1 MYKFHSQALKLDK
14 TQRESNLHLRIFNL
28 QSEDYILRKLLLF
41 TTMLVALC
49 FAPAQAADIN
59 SVKVSIAKH
68 AIEMGVDP
76 AIALSI
82 ARTESGFNH
91 GARSSHGA
99 VGVFQLMPSTA
110 KRMGLNPYLL
120 NDNIKGGIMYYKS
133 MYKMFGSVELAL
145 AAYNAGP
152 GNVKR
157 YQAVPPYS
165 ETKRF
170 VSKIMTDYNYYK
182 ANSDPAIKA
191 AKAAIAQQ
199 SAAKQQQ
206 TAKAQIVQV
215 KPTQQGQTTSVQV
228 KPVNPSNTLNVAN
241 SKIQQTTELAKV
253 QKAKSVK
260 VEIIDE
266 TPLELEIEA
275 KSLAI

>member
-1 MYKFHSQALKLDK
+1 M
-14 TQRESNLHLRIFNL
+14 
-28 QSEDYILRKLLLF
+28 RKLLLF
-41 TTMLVALC
+41 TIMLVTLC
-49 FAPAQAADIN
+49 FAPANAADIN
-59 SVKVSIAKH
+59 SIKATIAKH

-91 GARSSHGA
+91 NARSSHGA

-110 KRMGLNPYLL
+110 RRMGINPYSL

-157 YQAVPPYS
+157 YNNAIPPFA
-165 ETKRF
+165 ETRRF

-182 ANSDPAIKA
+182 KNSDPAIKA
-191 AKAAIAQQ
+191 AKASIE
-199 SAAKQQQ
+199 AAKKPAPVAAAAA
-206 TAKAQIVQV
+206 AKTVEQV
-215 KPTQQGQTTSVQV
+215 ISPAPELV
-228 KPVNPSNTLNVAN
+228 KAVDVNA
-241 SKIQQTTELAKV
+241 
-253 QKAKSVK
+253 VK
-260 VEIIDE
+260 VEVVDE
-266 TPLELEIEA
+266 TPADLEIEA

>member
-1 MYKFHSQALKLDK
+1 M
-14 TQRESNLHLRIFNL
+14 
-28 QSEDYILRKLLLF
+28 RKLLLF
-41 TTMLVALC
+41 TTLLVALC
-49 FAPAQAADIN
+49 FTPAQAADVS

-91 GARSSHGA
+91 NARSSHGA

-110 KRMGLNPYLL
+110 KRMGLNPYSL

-157 YQAVPPYS
+157 YQSVPPFS
-165 ETKRF
+165 ETRRF
-170 VSKIMTDYNYYK
+170 VSKIMTDYHYYK

-199 SAAKQQQ
+199 NAAKQAIAKQQ
-206 TAKAQIVQV
+206 AVAHQNAAKAQVVQVTPNQQVQAQTVVV
-215 KPTQQGQTTSVQV
+215 KPTI
-228 KPVNPSNTLNVAN
+228 PSATLNIAN
-241 SKIQQTTELAKV
+241 AKIQQAPDLAKTKNV
-253 QKAKSVK
+253 KAIK
-260 VEIIDE
+260 VEVADE
-266 TPLELEIEA
+266 TPIELELEA